1 MASNA
6 ILHYIIF
13 WYLRINILLKL
24 KAPNVFFVLFTVLT
38 FIIILLIHLLTKI
51 IAYILL
57 IAVSLMVLGNIIC
70 LKKYLITLCIIQ
82 KFILLF
88 LLHYVLVNV
97 FLLWWEYFTL
107 KFRLDNTVEAQTLS
121 ADACNE
127 HTFLILA
134 ILFSLFSVN

>member
-82 KFILLF
+82 KIILLF